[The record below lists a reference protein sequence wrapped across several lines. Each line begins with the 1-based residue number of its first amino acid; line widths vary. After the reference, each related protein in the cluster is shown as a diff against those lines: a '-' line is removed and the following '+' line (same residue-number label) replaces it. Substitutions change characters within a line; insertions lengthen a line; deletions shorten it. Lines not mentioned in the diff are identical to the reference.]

1 MQIGNKGGLRSSM
14 DDGLMAKMEK
24 LNKLLNESCVPAML
38 KALEN
43 LSKSD
48 IIDEQAEDLVLL
60 I

>member
-1 MQIGNKGGLRSSM
+1 M
-14 DDGLMAKMEK
+14 DDGMMAKMEK